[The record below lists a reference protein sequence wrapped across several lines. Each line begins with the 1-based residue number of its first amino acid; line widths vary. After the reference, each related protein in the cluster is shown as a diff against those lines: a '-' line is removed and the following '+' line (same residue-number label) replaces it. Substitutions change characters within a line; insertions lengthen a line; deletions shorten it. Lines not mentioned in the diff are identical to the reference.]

1 MYGGL
6 RKRKI
11 ERVQKKGL
19 LIISLIL
26 LVILVMDLVACSLI

>member
-11 ERVQKKGL
+11 EMVQKKGL